1 MKKNISDDDL
11 MYIVLCIPKDAEKL
25 KITASWGK
33 NTARMKMNQ
42 KEIAKARKDYLYID
56 PYDDALDTYVLTD
69 KGRRLLEK
77 INNNCSGITNEEAEL
92 LNELEEILQDDR

>member
-69 KGRRLLEK
+69 KGRRLLD
-77 INNNCSGITNEEAEL
+77 NCSGITNEEAEL